1 MQAYKNLEGRSAV
14 KAFEYGD
21 DFIIVEFQDPSHSG
35 ATMYTYT
42 YESAGQVHVEQMKTL
57 AEEGIGL
64 LSYIDRNVRKKY
76 AQKR

>member
-1 MQAYKNLEGRSAV
+1 MQVYKNLEGRSAV
-14 KAFEYGD
+14 KAFAYGD
-21 DFIIVEFQDPSHSG
+21 DFITVEFQDPSHSG
-35 ATMYTYT
+35 ATTYTYT